1 MWPGLLAL
9 LPGLLDKLLPDKGA
23 ADAAKLELLR
33 MAQAGE
39 LAALDAETKL
49 ALGQAETNK
58 IEAASSRLFVAGWRP
73 FVGWI
78 CGAALGFKYIGGPVL
93 VMLCAAAGAPVT
105 LPELDAGELMPLLLG
120 LLGLGGLRT
129 LEKVKGV
136 A

>member
-1 MWPGLLAL
+1 MLPALLAL
-9 LPGLLDKLLPDKGA
+9 LPGLIDKLLPDKGA

-78 CGAALGFKYIGGPVL
+78 CGAALGFKYIAGPAL
-93 VMLCAAAGAPVT
+93 VMACAAAGVPVT
-105 LPELDAGELMPLLLG
+105 LPMLDAGELMPLLLG

>member
-1 MWPGLLAL
+1 MWPTVLAM

-39 LAALDAETKL
+39 LAAL
-49 ALGQAETNK
+49 QAETALAQGQAATNQ
-58 IEAASSRLFVAGWRP
+58 IEAASGRLFVAGWRP

-78 CGAALGFKYIGGPVL
+78 CGAALGFKYIAGPAL
-93 VMLCAAAGAPVT
+93 LMAASAAGVAVT
-105 LPELDAGELMPLLLG
+105 LPDLDAAELMPLLLG

-129 LEKVKGV
+129 IEKVKGV